1 MLIIVKGSP
10 DTSEGKRGVKLAR
23 DASAN
28 LVLLQ
33 NGVYFAQKGRLE
45 GFRGTVYLLVEDMR
59 LRGLKDEELEE
70 GIKKLDVNTLIEL
83 LTNEDKVVGM
93 F

>member
-1 MLIIVKGSP
+1 MLIIVKSGP
-10 DTSEGKRGVKLAR
+10 DTFEGKRGVELAR
-23 DASAN
+23 DAAAN

-33 NGVYFAQKGRLE
+33 NGVCFAQRGRLE
-45 GFRGTVYLLVEDMR
+45 GLRGTVYLLGEDKR

-83 LTNEDKVVGM
+83 LTNEDRVVGM